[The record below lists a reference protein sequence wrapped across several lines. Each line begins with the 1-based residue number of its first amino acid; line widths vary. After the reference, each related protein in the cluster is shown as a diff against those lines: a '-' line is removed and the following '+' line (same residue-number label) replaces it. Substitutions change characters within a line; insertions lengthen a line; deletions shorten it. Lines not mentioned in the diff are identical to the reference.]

1 MSQKTAAPVVSE
13 TRQLEMTNLDRF
25 YKLSVI
31 VLVALA
37 VILGCEAA

>member
-1 MSQKTAAPVVSE
+1 MSQKTAASVVPE

-31 VLVALA
+31 VLAALA